1 MTVPTI
7 FDACQPRDDVR
18 EGRVSDADLAA
29 DLAAVIR
36 GKAVPDYSDP
46 ARFFANTYPTRGLKN
61 LLEAVCR
68 RLSGAG
74 GEAAAVLRLDTS
86 FGGGKTHGLI
96 ALVHAAG
103 GMKGVA
109 RPEEFIDP
117 ALLPAGPVRIAAFD
131 GENADPANGR
141 SMGDGVRAHT
151 PWGEIAYAL
160 AGKDGFERVRASD
173 EQAVAPGADTLKELF
188 GNQPTL
194 ILLDEPAI
202 YLRKVRG
209 LPHGGRD
216 QLAAFLTSLIKAVE
230 SSPNVSLVFSL
241 AVGKDGRAS
250 DAYAE
255 ENDFLASR
263 MAEIESVAAR
273 KATLLNPTEDDETA
287 LVLRRRLFAQ
297 VDPHKAAEVVAAY
310 RALWRQHASALPPT
324 AADGDIAEQFERSY
338 PLHPALLDTLTHKTA
353 TLGTFHRVRGMLR
366 LLVRTV
372 AQLWQDRPADAT
384 AIHLHHIDPANPAI
398 YQEIVTRLQQPELV
412 PAIRSDVA
420 GEKGQ
425 FALAQQIDK
434 AQYAGLPPYTAYA
447 ARTVLVHTL
456 AFNSDLRGVNA
467 DELRL
472 AMLGPTLD
480 GAFIDDARTRFR
492 DQSAY
497 LDDRP
502 NAPLRFL
509 YEPNL
514 TQLVRR
520 EERNVDREE
529 IRAALQDEIRRI
541 FGGTTLDLVPFPAG
555 PWDVP
560 DEVGGGAPRLALI
573 NHEADTVVPGQE
585 GLPDRVQEIFER
597 KGNSGSLRMQR
608 NNLVFLVADEGRVP
622 LMVERMMRRLALQ
635 QMTRNERIR
644 ELPEHHQAK
653 LREWQERSRHEL
665 AVAVAQCYR
674 NLYYPARNR
683 AAGANV
689 DLAHSV
695 IDLGTASDRP
705 GAGQQQVLTALR
717 DLNKLRGVEDA
728 PESPAYVRDRTP
740 LKRGQI
746 STVDLRNEFRKDPAL
761 SILLG
766 DDAFIKLVRT
776 GVERGDYIYR
786 RGDLVYG
793 QGDPA
798 AQIMIDEQSFVLT
811 RAFAEQNGLWPRKPV
826 GSELSPGQ
834 TAPTPAGA
842 SPSGGSAQQPYS
854 SHTPTSQPPAV
865 AEPRRLQAEG
875 PLKEALGILF
885 DRARGS
891 GCKQLAALTV
901 QCFDA
906 GDLFRLLPAA
916 NGVSGASKQVTVKVD
931 LEMAEGG
938 LLTIDFT
945 GPLTEAQLVREFL
958 QPQLTAAKDKNPR
971 MLGVELRF
979 NDGLDL
985 SGDAPER
992 LRDQLTRV
1000 GNGAAFVSAEAERA

>member
-1 MTVPTI
+1 MPVPTI

-36 GKAVPDYSDP
+36 GTSVPDYSDP

-117 ALLPAGPVRIAAFD
+117 ALLPVGPVRIAAFD

-297 VDPHKAAEVVAAY
+297 IDPQKAAEAVAAY
-310 RALWRQHASALPPT
+310 RALWKQHAASLPPT

-425 FALAQQIDK
+425 LALAQQIDK
-434 AQYAGLPPYTAYA
+434 AQYIGLPPYAVYG
-447 ARTVLVHTL
+447 ARTILVHTL

-472 AMLGPTLD
+472 AMLGPALD

-560 DEVGGGAPRLALI
+560 DEVGSGAPRLALI
-573 NHEADTVVPGQE
+573 NHEADTVSPGQE

-608 NNLVFLVADEGRVP
+608 NNLVFLVADEGRVQ

-683 AAGANV
+683 AAGASV

-811 RAFAEQNGLWPRKPV
+811 RAFAEQSGLWPRKPA
-826 GSELSPGQ
+826 GGPSSGPTEQAPPG
-834 TAPTPAGA
+834 ATPPGGGA
-842 SPSGGSAQQPYS
+842 VPPYTP
-854 SHTPTSQPPAV
+854 HTPNGQPPA
-865 AEPRRLQAEG
+865 AEGAPRLQAEG

-885 DRARGS
+885 DKARGS
-891 GCKQLAALTV
+891 GCRQLAALTV

-906 GDLFRLLPAA
+906 GDLFRLIPAA
-916 NGVSGASKQVTVKVD
+916 NGISGANKRVSVNVD

-938 LLTIDFT
+938 LLTIEFT

-971 MLGVELRF
+971 MLRVELRF

>member
-1 MTVPTI
+1 MPVPTI

-36 GKAVPDYSDP
+36 GTSVPDYSDP

-117 ALLPAGPVRIAAFD
+117 ALLPVGTVRIAAFD

-297 VDPHKAAEVVAAY
+297 IDPQKAAEAVAAY
-310 RALWRQHASALPPT
+310 RALWKQHATALPPT

-425 FALAQQIDK
+425 LALAQQIDK
-434 AQYAGLPPYTAYA
+434 AQYIGLPPYAVYG
-447 ARTVLVHTL
+447 ARTILVHTL

-472 AMLGPTLD
+472 AMLGPALD

-560 DEVGGGAPRLALI
+560 DEVGSGAPRLALI
-573 NHEADTVVPGQE
+573 NHEADTVSPGQE

-608 NNLVFLVADEGRVP
+608 NNLVFLVADEGRVQ

-683 AAGANV
+683 AAGASV

-811 RAFAEQNGLWPRKPV
+811 RAFAEQSGLWPRKPA
-826 GSELSPGQ
+826 GGPSSGPTEQAPPG
-834 TAPTPAGA
+834 ATPPGGGA
-842 SPSGGSAQQPYS
+842 VPPYTP
-854 SHTPTSQPPAV
+854 HTPNGQPPA
-865 AEPRRLQAEG
+865 AEGAPRLQAEG

-885 DRARGS
+885 DKARGS
-891 GCKQLAALTV
+891 GCRQLAALTV

-906 GDLFRLLPAA
+906 GDLFRLIPAA
-916 NGVSGASKQVTVKVD
+916 NGISGANKRVSVNVD

-938 LLTIDFT
+938 LLTIEFT

-971 MLGVELRF
+971 MLRVELRF

>member
-7 FDACQPRDDVR
+7 FDACLPREDVR

-29 DLAAVIR
+29 DLAAVVR
-36 GKAVPDYSDP
+36 GRAVPDYSDP

-68 RLSGAG
+68 RLSGVG

-160 AGKDGFERVRASD
+160 AGKEGFERVRASD

-188 GNQPTL
+188 GNQPAL

-230 SSPNVSLVFSL
+230 SSPKVSLVFSL

-273 KATLLNPTEDDETA
+273 KATLLNPTDDDETA

-297 VDPHKAAEVVAAY
+297 IDPQKAGEAVAAY
-310 RALWRQHASALPPT
+310 RALWKQHAAALPPN
-324 AADGDIAEQFERSY
+324 AADGDSAEQFERSY
-338 PLHPALLDTLTHKTA
+338 PLHPTLLDTLTHKTA

-425 FALAQQIDK
+425 LALAQQIDK
-434 AQYAGLPPYTAYA
+434 TQYAGLPPYAAYT

-456 AFNSDLRGVNA
+456 AFNSDLRGINA

-472 AMLGPTLD
+472 AMLGPALE

-509 YEPNL
+509 FEPNL

-560 DEVGGGAPRLALI
+560 DEVGSGAPRLALI
-573 NHEADTVVPGQE
+573 NHEADTVVPGEE
-585 GLPDRVQEIFER
+585 GLPERVQEIFER
-597 KGNSGSLRMQR
+597 KGNSGSLRMLR
-608 NNLVFLVADEGRVP
+608 NNLVFLVADESRVQA
-622 LMVERMMRRLALQ
+622 MVERMMRRLALQ

-683 AAGANV
+683 AAGAKV

-717 DLNKLRGVEDA
+717 DLNKLRGAEDA

-746 STVDLRNEFRKDPAL
+746 STADLRNEFRKDPAL

-786 RGDLVYG
+786 RGELVYG
-793 QGDPA
+793 PGDPG

-826 GSELSPGQ
+826 GGGLSPSD
-834 TAPTPAGA
+834 TAPTPAGV
-842 SPSGGSAQQPYS
+842 PPLGGGTTQPYS
-854 SHTPTSQPPAV
+854 PHTPIGQPPAV
-865 AEPRRLQAEG
+865 EEPRRLQAEG

-891 GCKQLAALTV
+891 GCRQLAALTV

-916 NGVSGASKQVTVKVD
+916 NGVSGANKCVTVNVE

-938 LLTIDFT
+938 LLKIEFT
-945 GPLTEAQLVREFL
+945 GPLAEAQLVREFL
-958 QPQLTAAKDKNPR
+958 QPQLIAAKDKNPR
-971 MLGVELRF
+971 ELRVELRF

-985 SGDAPER
+985 AGDAPER
-992 LRDQLTRV
+992 LRNQLTQV
-1000 GNGAAFVSAEAERA
+1000 GNAAVFVSAEAERA

>member
-1 MTVPTI
+1 MAAPTI
-7 FDACQPRDDVR
+7 FDACLPRDDVR
-18 EGRVSDADLAA
+18 EGRISDADLAA

-36 GKAVPDYSDP
+36 GKAVLDYSDP

-61 LLEAVCR
+61 LLDAVCR

-96 ALVHAAG
+96 ALVHAAR
-103 GMKGVA
+103 GMKGVV

-141 SMGDGVRAHT
+141 SMGGGVRAHT

-273 KATLLNPTEDDETA
+273 KATLLNPTEDDETP

-297 VDPHKAAEVVAAY
+297 IDPHKAAEAVAAY
-310 RALWRQHASALPPT
+310 RALWKQHAAALPSS

-384 AIHLHHIDPANPAI
+384 AIHLHHVDPANPAI

-412 PAIRSDVA
+412 PAIRADVA

-425 FALAQQIDK
+425 LALAQQIDK
-434 AQYAGLPPYTAYA
+434 AQYAGLPPYTAYV
-447 ARTVLVHTL
+447 ARTILMHTL

-472 AMLGPTLD
+472 AMLGPALD

-529 IRAALQDEIRRI
+529 LRATLQDEIRRI
-541 FGGTTLDLVPFPAG
+541 FGGTTLELVPFPAG

-560 DEVGGGAPRLALI
+560 DDVGSGAPRLALI
-573 NHEADTVVPGQE
+573 NHEADAVAPGQE
-585 GLPDRVQEIFER
+585 GVPERVQEIFER
-597 KGNSGSLRMQR
+597 KGNAGSLRMLR
-608 NNLVFLVADEGRVP
+608 NNLVFLVADQSRIEQ
-622 LMVERMMRRLALQ
+622 MVEKMKRRIALQ
-635 QMTRNERIR
+635 QMTRSERIR

-665 AVAVAQCYR
+665 AVAIAQCYR

-683 AAGANV
+683 AAGASV

-695 IDLGTASDRP
+695 IELGTASDRP

-746 STVDLRNEFRKDPAL
+746 STADLRNEFRKDPAL

-786 RGDLVYG
+786 RGELVYG
-793 QGDPA
+793 QGDPG

-811 RAFAEQNGLWPRKPV
+811 RAFAEQSGLWPRKPA
-826 GSELSPGQ
+826 GEPSPG
-834 TAPTPAGA
+834 PGA
-842 SPSGGSAQQPYS
+842 LPPPSGTPSGGGTPAPYTP
-854 SHTPTSQPPAV
+854 HTPTGQPPV
-865 AEPRRLQAEG
+865 ADGQPRLQAEG
-875 PLKEALGILF
+875 PLKEALGVLF
-885 DRARGS
+885 DKARGS

-916 NGVSGASKQVTVKVD
+916 NGISGASKRVTVNVE

-938 LLTIDFT
+938 LLVIEFA

-971 MLGVELRF
+971 MLKVELRF